1 MDDLFAEI
9 RKQHIEDYGSKF
21 EEWAPRILVDQ
32 YSDRTH
38 FIYELIQ
45 NAEDAG
51 ATYLTFNLY
60 PDRLVLCH
68 NGKPFT
74 EADIRGICGIRSTKD
89 EPDSGKIGRFGIGFK
104 SVYAYTKTPAI
115 YSGQYAFKIQN
126 LILPYAENNSHV
138 GNDTVLILPFD
149 GKVGADVA
157 HRDIERALQEYISV
171 DVLFALQSIKKI
183 CCKIYPS
190 EEEWSVIKECTAL
203 ADFVDDVTLI
213 EKPSGDAQKLLVFH
227 TAESQP
233 VLIGY
238 RLDESDCGEKNVVPA
253 EQHYLYVF
261 FPTAVETHLNF
272 YIHAPFSTTPARDN
286 VRHNEINKN
295 LSDKLNQLF
304 SDSIKWLLA
313 HNYITLRFLNTVYPI
328 EDACKEENLRGIYRT
343 GKDLIE
349 TGIRLIP
356 TEDNDYCTV
365 SEAMIPYAKNIPE
378 SITQEVLQSEY
389 QGHVCWVKSDICSEA
404 YTRLRDYLAHTFSIR
419 TLRWK
424 DVLPQLSAEILEKQ
438 SDEWLLHLLDVIYPT
453 CTGFLKLREKVD
465 ARAIPFVRLQ
475 DGRHICS
482 QYDGVAQVYINNP
495 ISCKNKIRNSILYD
509 ERGYE
514 FYTDALGIGE
524 YNAVQE
530 LKDDVVCFY
539 GEDSEDTDIPFEDNI
554 EHFSVIKR
562 ALKENE
568 TEVRKILKNVPIV
581 LSNAGWMPPTACYLP
596 DEMVNR
602 TPQES
607 QLLHG
612 VNLKW
617 VSDRYKEYV
626 AADVFKKIGC
636 NVTLKS
642 IQVDKRS
649 YLELLSQ
656 YNPDLCVKVRGAIFN
671 KTYTEIIETT
681 EPEIWNWSFAID
693 HIGELL
699 SEVSLEKSL
708 EIVDYLDDVVKSHPL
723 YGTMRGANDRNFN
736 GKSVA
741 TLGNIPSAL
750 AVALESAKWLY
761 DADGTAKIA
770 SELKRSELHAVYTG
784 HGRKL
789 FAQLNFIEENE
800 AVEAAIQSVDTPY
813 QDFVSTMLK
822 KPDELR
828 WMYEAYQKFQKK
840 KMKEEQQPKSLIQ
853 VLESQSSE
861 QTEIDANSAPDDETL
876 GEYGAVRNVNR
887 REKKLEESFQE
898 GLEGTTAVAPRLHYV
913 YSESNQGEKAFL
925 AAQYYGK
932 CQICGKQIFRS
943 NGKPYFEAC
952 NILPTNAIPDR
963 YKHSISEGWNSL
975 CLCPN
980 CAAEFKYG
988 KKNLSELIS
997 MIQDYHV
1004 KENDENLIT
1013 CRIEMQGEQ
1022 RTIKYTGKHFLALQ
1036 KAIGF
1041 YSNGAE

>member
-126 LILPYAENNSHV
+126 LILPYAENNSYV

-203 ADFVDDVTLI
+203 ADFVDDVTLF

-365 SEAMIPYAKNIPE
+365 SEAMIMGKNTI
-378 SITQEVLQSEY
+378 
-389 QGHVCWVKSDICSEA
+389 
-404 YTRLRDYLAHTFSIR
+404 AHLKGCI
-419 TLRWK
+419 L
-424 DVLPQLSAEILEKQ
+424 LP
-438 SDEWLLHLLDVIYPT
+438 
-453 CTGFLKLREKVD
+453 C
-465 ARAIPFVRLQ
+465 
-475 DGRHICS
+475 
-482 QYDGVAQVYINNP
+482 
-495 ISCKNKIRNSILYD
+495 
-509 ERGYE
+509 
-514 FYTDALGIGE
+514 
-524 YNAVQE
+524 
-530 LKDDVVCFY
+530 
-539 GEDSEDTDIPFEDNI
+539 
-554 EHFSVIKR
+554 
-562 ALKENE
+562 
-568 TEVRKILKNVPIV
+568 
-581 LSNAGWMPPTACYLP
+581 
-596 DEMVNR
+596 
-602 TPQES
+602 
-607 QLLHG
+607 
-612 VNLKW
+612 
-617 VSDRYKEYV
+617 
-626 AADVFKKIGC
+626 
-636 NVTLKS
+636 
-642 IQVDKRS
+642 
-649 YLELLSQ
+649 
-656 YNPDLCVKVRGAIFN
+656 
-671 KTYTEIIETT
+671 
-681 EPEIWNWSFAID
+681 
-693 HIGELL
+693 
-699 SEVSLEKSL
+699 
-708 EIVDYLDDVVKSHPL
+708 
-723 YGTMRGANDRNFN
+723 
-736 GKSVA
+736 
-741 TLGNIPSAL
+741 
-750 AVALESAKWLY
+750 
-761 DADGTAKIA
+761 
-770 SELKRSELHAVYTG
+770 
-784 HGRKL
+784 
-789 FAQLNFIEENE
+789 
-800 AVEAAIQSVDTPY
+800 
-813 QDFVSTMLK
+813 
-822 KPDELR
+822 
-828 WMYEAYQKFQKK
+828 
-840 KMKEEQQPKSLIQ
+840 
-853 VLESQSSE
+853 
-861 QTEIDANSAPDDETL
+861 
-876 GEYGAVRNVNR
+876 
-887 REKKLEESFQE
+887 
-898 GLEGTTAVAPRLHYV
+898 
-913 YSESNQGEKAFL
+913 
-925 AAQYYGK
+925 
-932 CQICGKQIFRS
+932 
-943 NGKPYFEAC
+943 
-952 NILPTNAIPDR
+952 
-963 YKHSISEGWNSL
+963 
-975 CLCPN
+975 
-980 CAAEFKYG
+980 
-988 KKNLSELIS
+988 
-997 MIQDYHV
+997 
-1004 KENDENLIT
+1004 NLI
-1013 CRIEMQGEQ
+1013 
-1022 RTIKYTGKHFLALQ
+1022 LL
-1036 KAIGF
+1036 
-1041 YSNGAE
+1041 N